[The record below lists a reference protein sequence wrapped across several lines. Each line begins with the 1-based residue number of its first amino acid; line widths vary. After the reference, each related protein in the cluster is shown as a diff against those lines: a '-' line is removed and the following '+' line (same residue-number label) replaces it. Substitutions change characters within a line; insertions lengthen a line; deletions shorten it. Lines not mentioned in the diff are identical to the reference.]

1 MTRQPKSM
9 VPKVRFK
16 GFTDEWEQ
24 RKLGEIATIVGG
36 GTPSTKNPEYWDGDI
51 NWYSPAEIGNQI
63 YTEKSERQ
71 ITELGLKKSSA
82 KLLPVGTV
90 LFTSRAGIGKTAILN
105 KEACTNQ
112 GFQSIIPRS
121 KMLNSYFLFSRT
133 NSLKQYGETMGSGS
147 TFVEVSGKQM
157 SKMPLFIP
165 NINEQ
170 SRIAKLFQSLDK
182 TITLHEEKQRQLE
195 QLKKALLQK
204 MFADKKHPKPELR
217 FKGFSGDW
225 EQRKFSEILAKSDGL
240 RRGPFGSALKKEFFI
255 SSSEY
260 TVYEQNNAI
269 YNTWKTRYFI
279 TPEKFQELH
288 KFQLMPGDFILS
300 GAGTIG
306 RIAQVPANITKGVFN
321 QALIRIRINPEW
333 MDKKFFLIWMQSENM
348 QRKLTQANPGSAMTN
363 LVPMSEIK
371 KWEIIIPS
379 KAEQNKIGEFIQK
392 LNSLIALQQKQIDKL
407 NSLKKSL
414 LQNMFI

>member
-1 MTRQPKSM
+1 MNKKINLPKLKEQEKIGQLFQYLDKTITLHEEKHRQLEQLKKALLQKMFADETGYP
-9 VPKVRFK
+9 VLRFK
-16 GFTDEWEQ
+16 GFTEKWEQ

-63 YTEKSERQ
+63 YAKKSERQ

-170 SRIAKLFQSLDK
+170 SKIAKLFQSLDR
-182 TITLHEEKQRQLE
+182 TITLHDKKIQYLK
-195 QLKKALLQK
+195 QLKRGLLQK
-204 MFADKKHPKPELR
+204 MF
-217 FKGFSGDW
+217 
-225 EQRKFSEILAKSDGL
+225 
-240 RRGPFGSALKKEFFI
+240 
-255 SSSEY
+255 
-260 TVYEQNNAI
+260 V
-269 YNTWKTRYFI
+269 
-279 TPEKFQELH
+279 
-288 KFQLMPGDFILS
+288 
-300 GAGTIG
+300 
-306 RIAQVPANITKGVFN
+306 
-321 QALIRIRINPEW
+321 
-333 MDKKFFLIWMQSENM
+333 
-348 QRKLTQANPGSAMTN
+348 
-363 LVPMSEIK
+363 
-371 KWEIIIPS
+371 
-379 KAEQNKIGEFIQK
+379 
-392 LNSLIALQQKQIDKL
+392 
-407 NSLKKSL
+407 
-414 LQNMFI
+414 

>member
-1 MTRQPKSM
+1 MSAAGKHSQPYPWEQRKLGEIADVSSGTSIDSRATHGRNRVTRIETIANGEIDYKHIGWTNENIDPRYNLKINDILYSNINSIDHIGKNAIIKTLPFPLYHGMNLLRIVPRINSLFMFYSLNTIEHRIWAKSHANKAVSQASINQSTLNNQPFK
-9 VPKVRFK
+9 VPKLEEQEKIGQLFQFLDKTITLHEEKQRQLERLKKALLQKMFADKTGYPALRFK
-16 GFTDEWEQ
+16 GFTEKWEQ

-63 YTEKSERQ
+63 YIEKSERQ

-170 SRIAKLFQSLDK
+170 SKIAKLFQSLDR
-182 TITLHEEKQRQLE
+182 TITLHDKKIQYLK
-195 QLKKALLQK
+195 QLKRGLLQK
-204 MFADKKHPKPELR
+204 MF
-217 FKGFSGDW
+217 
-225 EQRKFSEILAKSDGL
+225 
-240 RRGPFGSALKKEFFI
+240 
-255 SSSEY
+255 
-260 TVYEQNNAI
+260 V
-269 YNTWKTRYFI
+269 
-279 TPEKFQELH
+279 
-288 KFQLMPGDFILS
+288 
-300 GAGTIG
+300 
-306 RIAQVPANITKGVFN
+306 
-321 QALIRIRINPEW
+321 
-333 MDKKFFLIWMQSENM
+333 
-348 QRKLTQANPGSAMTN
+348 
-363 LVPMSEIK
+363 
-371 KWEIIIPS
+371 
-379 KAEQNKIGEFIQK
+379 
-392 LNSLIALQQKQIDKL
+392 
-407 NSLKKSL
+407 
-414 LQNMFI
+414 

>member
-1 MTRQPKSM
+1 MSAAGKHSQPY
-9 VPKVRFK
+9 P
-16 GFTDEWEQ
+16 WEQ

-170 SRIAKLFQSLDK
+170 SKIAKLFQSLDK
-182 TITLHEEKQRQLE
+182 TITLHEEKHRQLE
-195 QLKKALLQK
+195 RLKKALLQK
-204 MFADKKHPKPELR
+204 MFADKTGYLALR
-217 FKGFSGDW
+217 FKGFTEKW
-225 EQRKFSEILAKSDGL
+225 EQEKLGNIIRQSSLKNNNYNYPILTSAHEGLVPQSTHFGSQQRHDTSDYNVIKPNQITYRNRSDDGRFTFNINKLNITGLVSKFYPVFSFENTDNDFMVNNLNHNPQIKYDLDVLSVGTGQHVLSFTNLKKYEILAPS
-240 RRGPFGSALKKEFFI
+240 
-255 SSSEY
+255 Y
-260 TVYEQNNAI
+260 VEQKRIGQFLLQLNR
-269 YNTWKTRYFI
+269 TI
-279 TPEKFQELH
+279 TLH
-288 KFQLMPGDFILS
+288 
-300 GAGTIG
+300 
-306 RIAQVPANITKGVFN
+306 
-321 QALIRIRINPEW
+321 
-333 MDKKFFLIWMQSENM
+333 DKK
-348 QRKLTQANPGSAMTN
+348 
-363 LVPMSEIK
+363 
-371 KWEIIIPS
+371 
-379 KAEQNKIGEFIQK
+379 IQY
-392 LNSLIALQQKQIDKL
+392 LKQ
-407 NSLKKSL
+407 LKRGL
-414 LQNMFI
+414 LQKMFV